1 MIRYDVDFVIGAS
14 WPERGPLLVS
24 YLLADGTTS
33 GIPDGY
39 LARAQWRPHPNST
52 VLLLEQTPSI
62 DYDAG
67 SFEIFLESQDT
78 AGLGSL
84 SHWGLQLESPDGSV
98 KVPLAQGQFNG
109 SLNTVRS

>member
-24 YLLADGTTS
+24 YLLSDGATS
-33 GIPDGY
+33 GIPAGY

-52 VLLLEQTPSI
+52 TLLLEKTPSI

-67 SFEIFLESQDT
+67 SFEIFLEAEDT

-84 SHWGLQLESPDGSV
+84 SRWGLQLESPDGHV
-98 KVPLAQGQFNG
+98 KVPLAKGEWNG
-109 SLNTVRS
+109 SLNTVRA